1 MNASAKRKPVPS
13 IPSLAERAMVLFEE
27 LLDAPASER
36 REILTWWRNAL
47 DAELD
52 DLAEDRRP
60 KGAITVGATGEREV
74 VGGIPVGWIKMQ
86 FDARGHG
93 NCPCRAMI
101 EAMKE

>member
-1 MNASAKRKPVPS
+1 MTAKRNPAPS

-27 LLDAPASER
+27 LLEAPAAER

-47 DAELD
+47 DGELD
-52 DLAEDRRP
+52 DLAEKLRP
-60 KGAITVGATGEREV
+60 KGAVTLGATGQPEV

-86 FDARGHG
+86 LDARGHG

-101 EAMKE
+101 EAVKE

>member
-1 MNASAKRKPVPS
+1 MMKTKPAPP
-13 IPSLAERAMVLFEE
+13 IPSLRERATALLEE
-27 LLDAPASER
+27 LLEADAETR
-36 REILTWWRNAL
+36 RDVLTGWRDML
-47 DAELD
+47 DAALD

-60 KGAITVGATGEREV
+60 KGAITIGATGEREV